1 MDQLN
6 STLLLDA
13 IFESAVDGVLIINK
27 KGIIISSNPAV
38 SKLFGYDKEE
48 IIGSTINILMPQH
61 HASAH
66 DQYIY
71 KYLQTGNAKIIGIGR
86 EVEGLRKDGSLFPF
100 DLSVSKIE
108 LDHGDYYFAGTIH
121 DISQQKAAQKKIEE
135 LNQELEKRIEERTEQ
150 LAKVVNRL
158 TQTNIALRN
167 EIQERKL
174 MEEML
179 RKSELEA
186 KQALER
192 ERELSELK
200 SRFITTASHEFRTP
214 LSTILS
220 SAKLIGRYT
229 QEEQHSKRLKHITRI
244 EKVVHNLNGILDD
257 LLSWSKLKEGK
268 MNYQPKEIIV
278 KDIIQTVLEEAEV
291 FSKENQQFIYIHKG
305 SNDCLLVDPQYLH
318 NILLNLISNAVKYS
332 DAGSNIYVYCKQDE
346 QLLEIEVRDEGLGI
360 PKAAQVYLFERF
372 FRAQN
377 VDNIPGTGLGL
388 NIVKKYLERMNAEI
402 RFNSI
407 EGEGTSF
414 YISIPITSNK
424 E

>member
-1 MDQLN
+1 MDPLN
-6 STLLLDA
+6 STQLLDA
-13 IFESAVDGVLIINK
+13 IFESAVDGIIILNQ
-27 KGIIISSNPAV
+27 KGIIISSNPSV
-38 SKLFGYDKEE
+38 TKLFGYEKSEL
-48 IIGSTINILMPQH
+48 IGASVNLLMPEN

-66 DQYIY
+66 DRYISS
-71 KYLQTGNAKIIGIGR
+71 YLQTEEAKIIGIGR
-86 EVEGLRKDGSLFPF
+86 EVEGKRKDGSLFPF

-108 LDHGDYYFAGTIH
+108 LENGACYFAGTIH
-121 DISQQKAAQKKIEE
+121 DISEQKAAQERIEE
-135 LNQELEKRIEERTEQ
+135 LNEKLEKRIEDRTEQ

-179 RKSELEA
+179 RENEAEA
-186 KQALER
+186 KLALER

-229 QEEQHSKRLKHITRI
+229 NEEQHSKRLKHILRI

-268 MNYQPKEIIV
+268 IHYQPQPMKIQNIV
-278 KDIIQTVLEEAEV
+278 QNVLEETEV
-291 FSKENQQFIYIHKG
+291 FSKENQQFIYVHRG
-305 SNDCLLVDPQYLH
+305 SNEFVLLDPQYLH
-318 NILLNLISNAVKYS
+318 NILLNLVSNAVKYS
-332 DAGSNIYVYCKQDE
+332 KAGSNIYIYSKQDE
-346 QLLEIEVRDEGLGI
+346 KQLEIEVRDEGLGI
-360 PKAAQVYLFERF
+360 PKEAQSYLFERF

-377 VDNIPGTGLGL
+377 VDNIQGTGLGL
-388 NIVKKYLERMNAEI
+388 NIVKKYLEYMQGSI
-402 RFNSI
+402 DFHSI

-414 YISIPITSNK
+414 NLSIPIPSISA
-424 E
+424 